1 MAHTPDLPHFFEE
14 NINLEGLFDILS
26 PKNNLV
32 LADDMMLS
40 DADGIILRVS
50 ENYERNFGFT
60 HDSIVGKSAFDLEAN
75 GTFRPCITAE
85 VIRQKKKIT
94 ATQTIN
100 HTHKNVMTVGI
111 PLFDQNGV
119 LKYAVCFNTVSM
131 EQINAIHQNYR
142 HLQDSLQQYSQ
153 EILLLESKIFEIRNA
168 KGRLIDRINTI
179 EQEWVLASLNGAAP
193 QPAEPAEKSL
203 AEAVPDSLKVR
214 NLVDNLY
221 FREHL
226 PAEDYAALRKALAA
240 LPGALT
246 VFIVSQRAASLQH
259 ADQIIVLDDGRMVG
273 LGRHAELLDSCP
285 VYREIYES
293 QFKKGDAQK

>member
-131 EQINAIHQNYR
+131 E
-142 HLQDSLQQYSQ
+142 
-153 EILLLESKIFEIRNA
+153 
-168 KGRLIDRINTI
+168 DR
-179 EQEWVLASLNGAAP
+179 
-193 QPAEPAEKSL
+193 KS
-203 AEAVPDSLKVR
+203 VV
-214 NLVDNLY
+214 
-221 FREHL
+221 
-226 PAEDYAALRKALAA
+226 
-240 LPGALT
+240 
-246 VFIVSQRAASLQH
+246 
-259 ADQIIVLDDGRMVG
+259 
-273 LGRHAELLDSCP
+273 
-285 VYREIYES
+285 
-293 QFKKGDAQK
+293 

>member
-131 EQINAIHQNYR
+131 EQINTIQQNYR
-142 HLQDSLQQYSQ
+142 HLQDSLQQYTQ
-153 EILLLESKIFEIRNA
+153 EI
-168 KGRLIDRINTI
+168 
-179 EQEWVLASLNGAAP
+179 
-193 QPAEPAEKSL
+193 AEL
-203 AEAVPDSLKVR
+203 R
-214 NLVDNLY
+214 
-221 FREHL
+221 L
-226 PAEDYAALRKALAA
+226 PATGSGGEE
-240 LPGALT
+240 
-246 VFIVSQRAASLQH
+246 S
-259 ADQIIVLDDGRMVG
+259 
-273 LGRHAELLDSCP
+273 RHAAIVDADLEHCQHEGQHSHHRGDRRGQKRGGQGHPRHQQPGQRPL
-285 VYREIYES
+285 YRG
-293 QFKKGDAQK
+293 QLRGAP

>member
-131 EQINAIHQNYR
+131 EQINSIQQDLPPHDSPGRVGHQLKHRQRTDAFSRCALSHHGHTFSPAYR
-142 HLQDSLQQYSQ
+142 IGETVYGPQHFAVHIEISL
-153 EILLLESKIFEIRNA
+153 
-168 KGRLIDRINTI
+168 
-179 EQEWVLASLNGAAP
+179 
-193 QPAEPAEKSL
+193 
-203 AEAVPDSLKVR
+203 
-214 NLVDNLY
+214 
-221 FREHL
+221 
-226 PAEDYAALRKALAA
+226 
-240 LPGALT
+240 
-246 VFIVSQRAASLQH
+246 
-259 ADQIIVLDDGRMVG
+259 
-273 LGRHAELLDSCP
+273 
-285 VYREIYES
+285 
-293 QFKKGDAQK
+293 

>member
-131 EQINAIHQNYR
+131 EQINTIQQLPAFTGLLAAVYAGDRGTAAPGHRHGSGGEEPCHAAVMDTDPEYR
-142 HLQDSLQQYSQ
+142 QHEGQYSHH
-153 EILLLESKIFEIRNA
+153 R
-168 KGRLIDRINTI
+168 GDRRG
-179 EQEWVLASLNGAAP
+179 QKRSGQGHPRHQQPGQRPLYRGQLRGAP
-193 QPAEPAEKSL
+193 
-203 AEAVPDSLKVR
+203 
-214 NLVDNLY
+214 
-221 FREHL
+221 
-226 PAEDYAALRKALAA
+226 
-240 LPGALT
+240 
-246 VFIVSQRAASLQH
+246 
-259 ADQIIVLDDGRMVG
+259 
-273 LGRHAELLDSCP
+273 
-285 VYREIYES
+285 
-293 QFKKGDAQK
+293 